1 MAQSQTDSQKSTSSP
16 LLVALA
22 WLVVVIP
29 AGWGLN
35 YTVQNALKI
44 FTKVTATATPA
55 SVTVTAPVSAP
66 LPVAPPV
73 PTPAAK

>member
-1 MAQSQTDSQKSTSSP
+1 MDNQTVHKSS
-16 LLVALA
+16 LALVTAA

-44 FTKVTATATPA
+44 FTKPA
-55 SVTVTAPVSAP
+55 PAVTAPVVPAP
-66 LPVAPPV
+66 AA
-73 PTPAAK
+73 TPAH